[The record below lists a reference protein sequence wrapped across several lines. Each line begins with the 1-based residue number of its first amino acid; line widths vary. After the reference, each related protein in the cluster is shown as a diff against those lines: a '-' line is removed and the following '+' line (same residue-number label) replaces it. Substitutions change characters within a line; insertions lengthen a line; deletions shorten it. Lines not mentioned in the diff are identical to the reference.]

1 MVQNKKILLILNF
14 LMVICLSCQKNSRV
28 SFQYK
33 EAILSQSYRTFL
45 DNYIEEYALNPNEVE
60 IEMWNLQDTNLTYL
74 ENEFAIMTVSREIDS
89 GRIDTINSNYFTRY
103 NGFSINLYFP
113 EVDTRFFKFKGVK
126 KEFIDLKEEA
136 KYKRYPYGE
145 FPKIWYL
152 YMTESKMDSFNI
164 RDEGWREKRMDENEK
179 KQVKNI
185 IFDKSY

>member
-1 MVQNKKILLILNF
+1 
-14 LMVICLSCQKNSRV
+14 MVICLSCQKNSKV
-28 SFQYK
+28 AFQYS
-33 EAILSQSYRTFL
+33 EAILSQSSTALL
-45 DNYIEEYALNPNEVE
+45 DNYIEEYALKPNEVE
-60 IEMWNLQDTNLTYL
+60 IDIVNLQDTNFVFLD
-74 ENEFAIMTVSREIDS
+74 NEFAIMTVSREIDS

-152 YMTESKMDSFNI
+152 YMTESKIDSFHI

-179 KQVKNI
+179 EQIKNI
-185 IFDKSY
+185 LFDKWY